1 MRTHLR
7 EHFFVIS
14 SRIERGEDSSFQPET
29 LTFDVRV
36 ETDPRQVC
44 CYFFIVSNSNT
55 NLILTITGIILDYK
69 LLILASLCRPTG
81 QFKDFCKTT
90 KMRKEDQQ

>member
-1 MRTHLR
+1 MRTHLQ

-44 CYFFIVSNSNT
+44 SHFF
-55 NLILTITGIILDYK
+55 Y
-69 LLILASLCRPTG
+69 C
-81 QFKDFCKTT
+81 
-90 KMRKEDQQ
+90 